1 MTKQEAAIKYITEN
15 YLEFNRL
22 RHDIVSDKL
31 QIRMEADLESSTT
44 QGASVQR
51 SKAAVQ
57 NGSEL
62 WREMTKHDINSI
74 VCHCAQEYDANITS
88 REVMTALQ
96 SDLIPDVHP
105 LREYINALP
114 AWKPESGD
122 WIDFVA
128 SQVRVKNNDNKVS
141 GNNND
146 NTDNLRPNQYPL
158 GAQGEENTQQP
169 KQLDSTTFQ
178 STPFAHEAHRG
189 PRCSQQ
195 HSERLGEAYK
205 NDNIDNF
212 RGNQYPCRDE
222 DDLNQQL
229 KQLDS
234 TTYSARN
241 NTASGEGNNTTPDRP
256 RGLSER
262 TSCCQTTTLLDR
274 PYGAERP
281 MNLTGEADLTVSE
294 AHDLTSNS
302 SQRERSEAE
311 RLWRV
316 CFKKWF
322 VAMVASWMKDEVVNH
337 QVLVLIGKQGIF
349 KTTWLEHLIP
359 PHLRAYACKLANSND
374 LNKDERL
381 RIAEFGLISLDEIDS
396 MNNRELNQLKSVIT
410 ATDVNERA
418 AYAYTKERR
427 VRLASFCAS
436 GNRRD
441 FLTDIT
447 GNRRWL
453 PFEVE
458 SIQNPFY
465 SILPYEQMYAQAWA
479 LAQDPMFSY
488 WFDLDEI
495 EVLEE
500 HNQHFRDESNEE
512 QLLPILFDVPAEGR
526 GEFMTT
532 AQISERLVSYGNIK
546 KPMAL
551 SRLGMVL
558 GGIGYRAVTRKINNT
573 RARGWIVY
581 QRDTEEIN
589 SLKRLLKDG

>member
-15 YLEFNRL
+15 YLDYRRL
-22 RHDIVSDKL
+22 RHDIVADKL
-31 QIRMEADLESSTT
+31 QVRLLGDEAKGKRQEYW
-44 QGASVQR
+44 
-51 SKAAVQ
+51 K
-57 NGSEL
+57 EL
-62 WREMTKHDINSI
+62 SKHDINSI

-105 LREYINALP
+105 LREYVLSCGEWTEEQP
-114 AWKPESGD
+114 D
-122 WIDFVA
+122 WIDWVA
-128 SQVRVKNNDNKVS
+128 SQVRVKNNDNI
-141 GNNND
+141 
-146 NTDNLRPNQYPL
+146 DNLRGNQLPAAL
-158 GAQGEENTQQP
+158 KENT
-169 KQLDSTTFQ
+169 
-178 STPFAHEAHRG
+178 
-189 PRCSQQ
+189 
-195 HSERLGEAYK
+195 
-205 NDNIDNF
+205 
-212 RGNQYPCRDE
+212 PCRSRDV
-222 DDLNQQL
+222 
-229 KQLDS
+229 DS
-234 TTYSARN
+234 SGTLSKLSSN
-241 NTASGEGNNTTPDRP
+241 NNS
-256 RGLSER
+256 S
-262 TSCCQTTTLLDR
+262 
-274 PYGAERP
+274 
-281 MNLTGEADLTVSE
+281 
-294 AHDLTSNS
+294 LTSNNNHSLS
-302 SQRERSEAE
+302 SPNNPAD
-311 RLWRV
+311 RLWRG

-381 RIAEFGLISLDEIDS
+381 RIAEFGLISMDEIDS

-458 SIQNPFY
+458 SIQNPFNT
-465 SILPYEQMYAQAWA
+465 ILPYERMYAQAWA
-479 LAQDPMFSY
+479 LAQDPLFSY

-495 EVLEE
+495 EVLEQ

-532 AQISERLVSYGNIK
+532 AQISERLVTYGNIK

-551 SRLGMVL
+551 GRLGVL
-558 GGIGYRAVTRKINNT
+558 MSSMGYRSVQRQIGC
-573 RARGWIVY
+573 RRGRGWIVY
-581 QRDTEEIN
+581 QRDTDEIA
-589 SLKRLLKDG
+589 SMRRLLIH

>member
-15 YLEFNRL
+15 YLDYSRL
-22 RHDIVSDKL
+22 RHDVIADKL
-31 QIRMEADLESSTT
+31 QIRME
-44 QGASVQR
+44 
-51 SKAAVQ
+51 
-57 NGSEL
+57 NG

-105 LREYINALP
+105 LREYVLSCREWTEEQP
-114 AWKPESGD
+114 D
-122 WIDFVA
+122 WIDWVA
-128 SQVRVKNNDNKVS
+128 SQVHVVDAN
-141 GNNND
+141 
-146 NTDNLRPNQYPL
+146 
-158 GAQGEENTQQP
+158 
-169 KQLDSTTFQ
+169 
-178 STPFAHEAHRG
+178 
-189 PRCSQQ
+189 
-195 HSERLGEAYK
+195 
-205 NDNIDNF
+205 
-212 RGNQYPCRDE
+212 
-222 DDLNQQL
+222 
-229 KQLDS
+229 
-234 TTYSARN
+234 
-241 NTASGEGNNTTPDRP
+241 
-256 RGLSER
+256 
-262 TSCCQTTTLLDR
+262 
-274 PYGAERP
+274 
-281 MNLTGEADLTVSE
+281 AD
-294 AHDLTSNS
+294 
-302 SQRERSEAE
+302 
-311 RLWRV
+311 RLWRG

-465 SILPYEQMYAQAWA
+465 AIMPYEQMYAQAWA
-479 LAQDPMFSY
+479 LAQDPLFSY
-488 WFDLDEI
+488 WFDLEEI

-512 QLLPILFDVPAEGR
+512 QLLDVYFAVPAEGASNTK
-526 GEFMTT
+526 FLTT
-532 AQISERLVSYGNIK
+532 AEISERLIYYGNIK
-546 KPMAL
+546 RPLSL
-551 SRLGMVL
+551 SRLGVL
-558 GGIGYRAVTRKINNT
+558 LSQKGFLSIRKGSPQ
-573 RARGWIVY
+573 RRGWVVY
-581 QRDTEEIN
+581 ERDNEEIN
-589 SLKRLLKDG
+589 AERRILSKT

>member
-15 YLEFNRL
+15 YLDYNRL
-22 RHDIVSDKL
+22 RHDIVADKL
-31 QIRMEADLESSTT
+31 QVRVAHSLSAPHNATSVIGDPAVDAALSGYSLEFK
-44 QGASVQR
+44 G
-51 SKAAVQ
+51 
-57 NGSEL
+57 GEY

-105 LREYINALP
+105 LREYVLSCGEWTEEQP
-114 AWKPESGD
+114 D

-128 SQVRVKNNDNKVS
+128 SQVRVK
-141 GNNND
+141 
-146 NTDNLRPNQYPL
+146 PL
-158 GAQGEENTQQP
+158 G
-169 KQLDSTTFQ
+169 D
-178 STPFAHEAHRG
+178 EAKG
-189 PRCSQQ
+189 D
-195 HSERLGEAYK
+195 K
-205 NDNIDNF
+205 
-212 RGNQYPCRDE
+212 
-222 DDLNQQL
+222 
-229 KQLDS
+229 
-234 TTYSARN
+234 AR
-241 NTASGEGNNTTPDRP
+241 GEG
-256 RGLSER
+256 
-262 TSCCQTTTLLDR
+262 
-274 PYGAERP
+274 
-281 MNLTGEADLTVSE
+281 
-294 AHDLTSNS
+294 
-302 SQRERSEAE
+302 
-311 RLWRV
+311 LWRG

-465 SILPYEQMYAQAWA
+465 TLLPYERMYAQAWA
-479 LAQDPMFSY
+479 LAQDPLFSY

-532 AQISERLVSYGNIK
+532 AQISERLVTYGNIK

-558 GGIGYRAVTRKINNT
+558 GAAGYQSTRPKIGGRLI
-573 RARGWIVY
+573 RGWLVY
-581 QRDTEEIN
+581 QRDTDEIA
-589 SLKRLLKDG
+589 SLKRLLKE

>member
-15 YLEFNRL
+15 YLDFNRL
-22 RHDIVSDKL
+22 RHDVIADKL
-31 QIRMEADLESSTT
+31 QIRVADSLED
-44 QGASVQR
+44 ASLQDAPKGLQFR
-51 SKAAVQ
+51 GK
-57 NGSEL
+57 EM

-74 VCHCAQEYDANITS
+74 VCHAAQEYDANITS

-96 SDLIPDVHP
+96 SDLIPNVHP
-105 LREYINALP
+105 LREYVLSCREWTEEQP
-114 AWKPESGD
+114 D

-128 SQVRVKNNDNKVS
+128 SQVRVADNASDSEKGS
-141 GNNND
+141 NGSKS
-146 NTDNLRPNQYPL
+146 YK
-158 GAQGEENTQQP
+158 GE
-169 KQLDSTTFQ
+169 
-178 STPFAHEAHRG
+178 
-189 PRCSQQ
+189 
-195 HSERLGEAYK
+195 
-205 NDNIDNF
+205 
-212 RGNQYPCRDE
+212 
-222 DDLNQQL
+222 
-229 KQLDS
+229 
-234 TTYSARN
+234 SAVE
-241 NTASGEGNNTTPDRP
+241 TS
-256 RGLSER
+256 R
-262 TSCCQTTTLLDR
+262 TSRTPSTK
-274 PYGAERP
+274 
-281 MNLTGEADLTVSE
+281 ADT
-294 AHDLTSNS
+294 
-302 SQRERSEAE
+302 
-311 RLWRV
+311 LWRG

-465 SILPYEQMYAQAWA
+465 TLLPYERMYAQAWA
-479 LAQDPMFSY
+479 LAQDPTFSY
-488 WFDLDEI
+488 WFELEEI

-512 QLLPILFDVPAEGR
+512 QLLPILFDVPAEGK

-532 AQISERLVSYGNIK
+532 AQISERLVTYGNIK

-558 GGIGYRAVTRKINNT
+558 GQQGYQPVRPRIGGIKT
-573 RARGWIVY
+573 RGWLVY
-581 QRDTEEIN
+581 QRDTSEIN
-589 SLKRLLKDG
+589 ALKGLLKNG

>member
-15 YLEFNRL
+15 YLDYNRL
-22 RHDIVSDKL
+22 RHDVIADKL
-31 QIRMEADLESSTT
+31 QVRLLGDEAKGKRQEY
-44 QGASVQR
+44 
-51 SKAAVQ
+51 
-57 NGSEL
+57 

-105 LREYINALP
+105 LREYVLSCGEWTEEQP
-114 AWKPESGD
+114 D

-128 SQVRVKNNDNKVS
+128 SQVHVVDASDSEKGSNGSKS
-141 GNNND
+141 SK
-146 NTDNLRPNQYPL
+146 
-158 GAQGEENTQQP
+158 GE
-169 KQLDSTTFQ
+169 STIET
-178 STPFAHEAHRG
+178 S
-189 PRCSQQ
+189 
-195 HSERLGEAYK
+195 
-205 NDNIDNF
+205 
-212 RGNQYPCRDE
+212 
-222 DDLNQQL
+222 
-229 KQLDS
+229 
-234 TTYSARN
+234 
-241 NTASGEGNNTTPDRP
+241 
-256 RGLSER
+256 R
-262 TSCCQTTTLLDR
+262 TSGTPSTK
-274 PYGAERP
+274 
-281 MNLTGEADLTVSE
+281 AD
-294 AHDLTSNS
+294 A
-302 SQRERSEAE
+302 
-311 RLWRV
+311 LWRT

-465 SILPYEQMYAQAWA
+465 TTLPYELIYAQAWA
-479 LAQDPMFSY
+479 LAQDPTFSY
-488 WFDLDEI
+488 WFELDEI

-500 HNQHFRDESNEE
+500 HNRHFRDESNEE
-512 QLLPILFDVPAEGR
+512 QLLPILFDVPAEGK

-532 AQISERLVSYGNIK
+532 AQISERLVTYGNIK

-558 GGIGYRAVTRKINNT
+558 ANGGYRSVTRKAGSG

-581 QRDTEEIN
+581 QRDNDEIM
-589 SLKRLLKDG
+589 SLKRLLKD

>member
-15 YLEFNRL
+15 YLDFNRL
-22 RHDIVSDKL
+22 RHDIVADKL
-31 QIRMEADLESSTT
+31 QVRCAHSLED
-44 QGASVQR
+44 ASL
-51 SKAAVQ
+51 Q
-57 NGSEL
+57 NAPVGLQFRGSEY

-74 VCHCAQEYDANITS
+74 VCHAAQEYDANITS

-105 LREYINALP
+105 LREYVFSCGEWTEEQP
-114 AWKPESGD
+114 D
-122 WIDFVA
+122 WIDWVA
-128 SQVRVKNNDNKVS
+128 QQVR
-141 GNNND
+141 
-146 NTDNLRPNQYPL
+146 TLPNP
-158 GAQGEENTQQP
+158 
-169 KQLDSTTFQ
+169 
-178 STPFAHEAHRG
+178 PFKGGDKGLPHEG
-189 PRCSQQ
+189 
-195 HSERLGEAYK
+195 G
-205 NDNIDNF
+205 D
-212 RGNQYPCRDE
+212 
-222 DDLNQQL
+222 
-229 KQLDS
+229 
-234 TTYSARN
+234 
-241 NTASGEGNNTTPDRP
+241 GEG
-256 RGLSER
+256 L
-262 TSCCQTTTLLDR
+262 
-274 PYGAERP
+274 
-281 MNLTGEADLTVSE
+281 
-294 AHDLTSNS
+294 
-302 SQRERSEAE
+302 
-311 RLWRV
+311 LWRT

-374 LNKDERL
+374 LKKDERL

-427 VRLASFCAS
+427 VRLASFCSS

-465 SILPYEQMYAQAWA
+465 TLLPYERMYAQAWA
-479 LAQDPMFSY
+479 LAQDPLFSY

-532 AQISERLVSYGNIK
+532 AQISERLVTYGNIK

-558 GGIGYRAVTRKINNT
+558 GAAGYQSTRPKIGGRLI
-573 RARGWIVY
+573 RGWLVY
-581 QRDTEEIN
+581 QRDTDEIA
-589 SLKRLLKDG
+589 SLKRLLKE

>member
-1 MTKQEAAIKYITEN
+1 MTKQEAAIKYIREN
-15 YLEFNRL
+15 YLDFNRL

-31 QIRMEADLESSTT
+31 QIRMDLEEVK
-44 QGASVQR
+44 G
-51 SKAAVQ
+51 
-57 NGSEL
+57 GEY

-105 LREYINALP
+105 LREYVLSCREWTEEQP
-114 AWKPESGD
+114 D
-122 WIDFVA
+122 WIDWVA
-128 SQVRVKNNDNKVS
+128 QQVR
-141 GNNND
+141 
-146 NTDNLRPNQYPL
+146 TLPNP
-158 GAQGEENTQQP
+158 
-169 KQLDSTTFQ
+169 
-178 STPFAHEAHRG
+178 PFKGGDKGLPHEG
-189 PRCSQQ
+189 
-195 HSERLGEAYK
+195 G
-205 NDNIDNF
+205 D
-212 RGNQYPCRDE
+212 
-222 DDLNQQL
+222 
-229 KQLDS
+229 
-234 TTYSARN
+234 
-241 NTASGEGNNTTPDRP
+241 GEG
-256 RGLSER
+256 L
-262 TSCCQTTTLLDR
+262 
-274 PYGAERP
+274 
-281 MNLTGEADLTVSE
+281 
-294 AHDLTSNS
+294 
-302 SQRERSEAE
+302 
-311 RLWRV
+311 LWRT

-465 SILPYEQMYAQAWA
+465 TLLPYERMYAQAWA
-479 LAQDPMFSY
+479 LAQDPLFSY

-495 EVLEE
+495 EVLEQ

-512 QLLPILFDVPAEGR
+512 QLLPILFDVPAEGK

-532 AQISERLVSYGNIK
+532 AQISERLVTYGNIK

-558 GGIGYRAVTRKINNT
+558 GAAGYQSTRPKIGGRLI
-573 RARGWIVY
+573 RGWLVY
-581 QRDTEEIN
+581 QRDTDEIA
-589 SLKRLLKDG
+589 SLKRLLKE

>member
-1 MTKQEAAIKYITEN
+1 MTKQEAVIKYIEDN
-15 YLEFNRL
+15 YLQFRRL
-22 RHDIVSDKL
+22 RHDVISDKL
-31 QIRMEADLESSTT
+31 QIRMDVRSDRPNGLLEGRPSEGLLDRSLHSLLDNSKNLTMNEVNGLT
-44 QGASVQR
+44 E
-51 SKAAVQ
+51 SKA
-57 NGSEL
+57 NGLTAKHSNSSPRERST
-62 WREMTKHDINSI
+62 WREMTKNDINSI
-74 VCHCAQEYDANITS
+74 VCHCAQECDVNITS

-105 LREYINALP
+105 LREYVLSLP
-114 AWKPESGD
+114 PYTPDQPD

-128 SQVRVKNNDNKVS
+128 SQVRIK
-141 GNNND
+141 
-146 NTDNLRPNQYPL
+146 
-158 GAQGEENTQQP
+158 
-169 KQLDSTTFQ
+169 
-178 STPFAHEAHRG
+178 
-189 PRCSQQ
+189 
-195 HSERLGEAYK
+195 
-205 NDNIDNF
+205 
-212 RGNQYPCRDE
+212 
-222 DDLNQQL
+222 
-229 KQLDS
+229 
-234 TTYSARN
+234 SAPESA
-241 NTASGEGNNTTPDRP
+241 TDRP
-256 RGLSER
+256 KGLSER

-294 AHDLTSNS
+294 ANGLASNS
-302 SQRERSEAE
+302 SQSERSEAD

-359 PHLRAYACKLANSND
+359 SHLRAYTCKLANSNE

-427 VRLASFCAS
+427 IRLASFCAS

-458 SIQNPFY
+458 SIQNPFHTQ
-465 SILPYEQMYAQAWA
+465 LPYEQMYAQAWA
-479 LAQDPMFSY
+479 LAQDPFFSY

-495 EVLEE
+495 EVLEQ

-512 QLLPILFDVPAEGR
+512 QLLPILFDVPAEGK
-526 GEFMTT
+526 GEFLTT
-532 AQISERLVSYGNIK
+532 AQISERLITYGNIK

-551 SRLGMVL
+551 SRLGMLL
-558 GGIGYRAVTRKINNT
+558 GAHGFQKKTIGVQRL
-573 RARGWIVY
+573 RGWLVY
-581 QRDTEEIN
+581 QRSMDEIN
-589 SLKRLLKDG
+589 ANKRLYAK

>member
-1 MTKQEAAIKYITEN
+1 MTKQECAIKYITEN
-15 YLEFNRL
+15 YLDYRRL
-22 RHDIVSDKL
+22 RHDIVADKL
-31 QIRMEADLESSTT
+31 QVRVAHSLED
-44 QGASVQR
+44 ASL
-51 SKAAVQ
+51 Q
-57 NGSEL
+57 NAPMGLQFRGSES

-114 AWKPESGD
+114 RYTPDQPD

-128 SQVRVKNNDNKVS
+128 QQVRVRES
-141 GNNND
+141 
-146 NTDNLRPNQYPL
+146 
-158 GAQGEENTQQP
+158 
-169 KQLDSTTFQ
+169 
-178 STPFAHEAHRG
+178 
-189 PRCSQQ
+189 
-195 HSERLGEAYK
+195 
-205 NDNIDNF
+205 
-212 RGNQYPCRDE
+212 
-222 DDLNQQL
+222 
-229 KQLDS
+229 
-234 TTYSARN
+234 SA
-241 NTASGEGNNTTPDRP
+241 DRP
-256 RGLSER
+256 KGLSER
-262 TSCCQTTTLLDR
+262 TACCQTTMLLDR

-281 MNLTGEADLTVSE
+281 TNLTGEADLTISE
-294 AHDLTSNS
+294 AHGLTSNS
-302 SQRERSEAE
+302 SQRERSKAD
-311 RLWRV
+311 RLWRA

-322 VAMVASWMKDEVVNH
+322 VAMVASWMMDEVVNH

-465 SILPYEQMYAQAWA
+465 TIIPYERLYAQAKA
-479 LAQDPMFSY
+479 LVEEGIFSY
-488 WFDLDEI
+488 WFDMEEM
-495 EVLEE
+495 EVLEA
-500 HNQHFRDESNEE
+500 HNEE
-512 QLLPILFDVPAEGR
+512 FRALENEEELLPLLFDKPAEGK

-532 AQISERLVSYGNIK
+532 AEISDRLATYGGIK
-546 KPMAL
+546 KPM
-551 SRLGMVL
+551 S
-558 GGIGYRAVTRKINNT
+558 IRKLNAILEHHEFKAA
-573 RARGWIVY
+573 RPYVDGKQVRGWLVY
-581 QRDTEEIN
+581 KRKQDEIEIKQKELANKSQRHEDI
-589 SLKRLLKDG
+589 LY

>member
-1 MTKQEAAIKYITEN
+1 MTKQECAIKYITEN
-15 YLEFNRL
+15 YLDYRRL
-22 RHDIVSDKL
+22 RHDIVADKL
-31 QIRMEADLESSTT
+31 QVRVAHSLED
-44 QGASVQR
+44 ASL
-51 SKAAVQ
+51 Q
-57 NGSEL
+57 NAPEGLQFRGSEY

-74 VCHCAQEYDANITS
+74 VCHAAQEYDANITS

-105 LREYINALP
+105 LREYVLSCGEWTEEQP
-114 AWKPESGD
+114 D
-122 WIDFVA
+122 WIDWVA
-128 SQVRVKNNDNKVS
+128 QQVTVK
-141 GNNND
+141 
-146 NTDNLRPNQYPL
+146 PL
-158 GAQGEENTQQP
+158 G
-169 KQLDSTTFQ
+169 D
-178 STPFAHEAHRG
+178 EAKG
-189 PRCSQQ
+189 D
-195 HSERLGEAYK
+195 K
-205 NDNIDNF
+205 
-212 RGNQYPCRDE
+212 
-222 DDLNQQL
+222 
-229 KQLDS
+229 
-234 TTYSARN
+234 AR
-241 NTASGEGNNTTPDRP
+241 GEG
-256 RGLSER
+256 
-262 TSCCQTTTLLDR
+262 
-274 PYGAERP
+274 
-281 MNLTGEADLTVSE
+281 
-294 AHDLTSNS
+294 
-302 SQRERSEAE
+302 
-311 RLWRV
+311 LWRG

-458 SIQNPFY
+458 SIQNPFTT
-465 SILPYEQMYAQAWA
+465 ILPYERMYAQAWA
-479 LAQDPMFSY
+479 LAQDPLFSY
-488 WFDLDEI
+488 WFDLEEI
-495 EVLEE
+495 EVLEQ
-500 HNQHFRDESNEE
+500 HNQYFRDESNEE
-512 QLLPILFDVPAEGR
+512 QLLPILFDVPAEDR

-532 AQISERLVSYGNIK
+532 AQISERLVTYGNIK

-558 GGIGYRAVTRKINNT
+558 GTAGFRAVTRKAGSG

-581 QRDTEEIN
+581 QRDNDEIKN
-589 SLKRLLKDG
+589 LRRLLKDETSQLDTAIY

>member
-15 YLEFNRL
+15 YLDYNRL
-22 RHDIVSDKL
+22 RHDVIADKM
-31 QIRMEADLESSTT
+31 QVRDET
-44 QGASVQR
+44 G
-51 SKAAVQ
+51 
-57 NGSEL
+57 

-74 VCHCAQEYDANITS
+74 VCHAAQEYDANITS

-105 LREYINALP
+105 LREYVLSCGEWTAEQP
-114 AWKPESGD
+114 D
-122 WIDFVA
+122 WIDLVA
-128 SQVRVKNNDNKVS
+128 SQVRVRES
-141 GNNND
+141 A
-146 NTDNLRPNQYPL
+146 TDRC
-158 GAQGEENTQQP
+158 
-169 KQLDSTTFQ
+169 
-178 STPFAHEAHRG
+178 EAPVDRHFVAVDGR
-189 PRCSQQ
+189 
-195 HSERLGEAYK
+195 
-205 NDNIDNF
+205 
-212 RGNQYPCRDE
+212 
-222 DDLNQQL
+222 
-229 KQLDS
+229 
-234 TTYSARN
+234 SAAPVVFHN
-241 NTASGEGNNTTPDRP
+241 ESTASNA
-256 RGLSER
+256 SELQCSASE
-262 TSCCQTTTLLDR
+262 TN
-274 PYGAERP
+274 Y
-281 MNLTGEADLTVSE
+281 SE
-294 AHDLTSNS
+294 ATHS
-302 SQRERSEAE
+302 SQSERSEAD

-458 SIQNPFY
+458 EIQNLFY
-465 SILPYEQMYAQAWA
+465 TLLPYERMYAQAWA
-479 LAQDPMFSY
+479 LAQDPLFSY

-512 QLLPILFDVPAEGR
+512 QLLPILFDVPAEGK

-532 AQISERLVSYGNIK
+532 AQISERLVTYGNIK

-551 SRLGMVL
+551 GRLGVL
-558 GGIGYRAVTRKINNT
+558 MGSMGYRSVTRGN
-573 RARGWIVY
+573 RQARLRGWIVY
-581 QRDTEEIN
+581 QRDTEEIAAN
-589 SLKRLLKDG
+589 KKLLAKECVTV

>member
-15 YLEFNRL
+15 YLDFNRL

-31 QIRMEADLESSTT
+31 QIRMDLEEVK
-44 QGASVQR
+44 G
-51 SKAAVQ
+51 
-57 NGSEL
+57 GEY

-105 LREYINALP
+105 LREYVLSCGEWTEEQP
-114 AWKPESGD
+114 D
-122 WIDFVA
+122 WIDWVA
-128 SQVRVKNNDNKVS
+128 QQVR
-141 GNNND
+141 
-146 NTDNLRPNQYPL
+146 TLPNP
-158 GAQGEENTQQP
+158 
-169 KQLDSTTFQ
+169 
-178 STPFAHEAHRG
+178 PFKGGDKGLPHEG
-189 PRCSQQ
+189 
-195 HSERLGEAYK
+195 G
-205 NDNIDNF
+205 D
-212 RGNQYPCRDE
+212 
-222 DDLNQQL
+222 
-229 KQLDS
+229 
-234 TTYSARN
+234 
-241 NTASGEGNNTTPDRP
+241 GEG
-256 RGLSER
+256 L
-262 TSCCQTTTLLDR
+262 
-274 PYGAERP
+274 
-281 MNLTGEADLTVSE
+281 
-294 AHDLTSNS
+294 
-302 SQRERSEAE
+302 
-311 RLWRV
+311 LWRT

-322 VAMVASWMKDEVVNH
+322 VAMVASWMRDEVVNH
-337 QVLVLIGKQGIF
+337 QVLVLIGRQGIY

-458 SIQNPFY
+458 EIQNPFFTT
-465 SILPYEQMYAQAWA
+465 LPYERMYAQAWA
-479 LAQDPMFSY
+479 LAQDPLFSY

-512 QLLPILFDVPAEGR
+512 QLLPILFDVPAEGK

-532 AQISERLVSYGNIK
+532 AQISERLVTYGNIK

-558 GGIGYRAVTRKINNT
+558 GAAGYQSTRPKIGGRLI
-573 RARGWIVY
+573 RGWLVY
-581 QRDTEEIN
+581 QRDTDEIA
-589 SLKRLLKDG
+589 SLKRLLKE

>member
-1 MTKQEAAIKYITEN
+1 MKFIEDN
-15 YLEFNRL
+15 YLQFSRL
-22 RHDIVSDKL
+22 RHDVISDKL
-31 QIRMEADLESSTT
+31 QVRVAHPIGDRLEAKGER
-44 QGASVQR
+44 QEQ
-51 SKAAVQ
+51 
-57 NGSEL
+57 

-74 VCHCAQEYDANITS
+74 VCHCAQECDMNITS

-105 LREYINALP
+105 LREYILSLP
-114 AWKPESGD
+114 PFTPDQPD

-128 SQVRVKNNDNKVS
+128 SQVKVRESALDND
-141 GNNND
+141 
-146 NTDNLRPNQYPL
+146 P
-158 GAQGEENTQQP
+158 
-169 KQLDSTTFQ
+169 
-178 STPFAHEAHRG
+178 
-189 PRCSQQ
+189 
-195 HSERLGEAYK
+195 HSEA
-205 NDNIDNF
+205 
-212 RGNQYPCRDE
+212 
-222 DDLNQQL
+222 
-229 KQLDS
+229 S
-234 TTYSARN
+234 YSPQSGRPIGGTPSHSPN
-241 NTASGEGNNTTPDRP
+241 GASSGSN
-256 RGLSER
+256 
-262 TSCCQTTTLLDR
+262 
-274 PYGAERP
+274 
-281 MNLTGEADLTVSE
+281 AD
-294 AHDLTSNS
+294 A
-302 SQRERSEAE
+302 
-311 RLWRV
+311 LWRA

-322 VAMVASWMKDEVVNH
+322 VAMVASWMRDDIVNH
-337 QVLVLIGKQGIF
+337 QVLVLIGKQGIY

-396 MNNRELNQLKSVIT
+396 MNSRELNQLKSIIT

-458 SIQNPFY
+458 SIQSPFTT
-465 SILPYEQMYAQAWA
+465 ILPYERMYAQAWA
-479 LAQDPMFSY
+479 LAQDPFFSY

-495 EVLEE
+495 EVLEQ

-512 QLLPILFDVPAEGR
+512 QLLAILFDIPAEGR

-532 AQISERLVSYGNIK
+532 AQISERLVTYGNIK
-546 KPMAL
+546 QPMAL
-551 SRLGMVL
+551 CRLGTVL
-558 GGIGYRAVTRKINNT
+558 GKAGFRAVTRNAGSG

-581 QRDTEEIN
+581 QRDNDEIKA
-589 SLKRLLKDG
+589 LRRLLKDETSQLDTAIY

>member
-15 YLEFNRL
+15 YLDYNRL
-22 RHDIVSDKL
+22 RHDVVSDKL
-31 QIRMEADLESSTT
+31 QIRDEHSLESFRM
-44 QGASVQR
+44 VL
-51 SKAAVQ
+51 

-62 WREMTKHDINSI
+62 SSTSKQPLNHPTQFYTTAKQPLNNSTPRLWREMSKHDINSI
-74 VCHCAQEYDANITS
+74 VCHAAQEYDANITS
-88 REVMTALQ
+88 REVLTALQ

-105 LREYINALP
+105 LREYIQSLKPYTNDQPDWIDMVAQQVHVKTNNNEENVCKEDNINNLRGNQIAPQKASFFGDPALP
-114 AWKPESGD
+114 AAPKE
-122 WIDFVA
+122 
-128 SQVRVKNNDNKVS
+128 NN
-141 GNNND
+141 
-146 NTDNLRPNQYPL
+146 
-158 GAQGEENTQQP
+158 
-169 KQLDSTTFQ
+169 
-178 STPFAHEAHRG
+178 STPS
-189 PRCSQQ
+189 C
-195 HSERLGEAYK
+195 
-205 NDNIDNF
+205 
-212 RGNQYPCRDE
+212 
-222 DDLNQQL
+222 
-229 KQLDS
+229 
-234 TTYSARN
+234 TTLH
-241 NTASGEGNNTTPDRP
+241 NTTP
-256 RGLSER
+256 S
-262 TSCCQTTTLLDR
+262 
-274 PYGAERP
+274 
-281 MNLTGEADLTVSE
+281 AD
-294 AHDLTSNS
+294 A
-302 SQRERSEAE
+302 
-311 RLWRV
+311 LWRT

-322 VAMVASWMKDEVVNH
+322 VAMVASWMRDDIVNH
-337 QVLVLIGKQGIF
+337 QVLVLIGKQGIY

-359 PHLRAYACKLANSND
+359 PHLRAYACKLANSTD

-458 SIQNPFY
+458 SIQNPFFTT
-465 SILPYEQMYAQAWA
+465 LPYELMYAQAWA
-479 LAQDPMFSY
+479 LAQDPTFSY

-495 EVLEE
+495 AVLEE

-532 AQISERLVSYGNIK
+532 AQISERLVTYGNIK
-546 KPMAL
+546 KPMAIG
-551 SRLGMVL
+551 RLGVLLGQKGYRSVQRQL
-558 GGIGYRAVTRKINNT
+558 GGH

-581 QRDTEEIN
+581 QRDTNEID
-589 SLKRLLKDG
+589 SMKRLLAK

>member
-15 YLEFNRL
+15 YLDYRRL
-22 RHDIVSDKL
+22 RHDIVADKL
-31 QIRMEADLESSTT
+31 QVRVEKPTPAPSLKGGELSSQRMSFPLGEDLGEA
-44 QGASVQR
+44 V
-51 SKAAVQ
+51 
-57 NGSEL
+57 

-105 LREYINALP
+105 LREYVLSCGEWTEEQP
-114 AWKPESGD
+114 D
-122 WIDFVA
+122 WIDWVA
-128 SQVRVKNNDNKVS
+128 SQVRTADNAGS
-141 GNNND
+141 GVQEFRSSGVTSKHLNSKASE
-146 NTDNLRPNQYPL
+146 LPNI
-158 GAQGEENTQQP
+158 
-169 KQLDSTTFQ
+169 S
-178 STPFAHEAHRG
+178 
-189 PRCSQQ
+189 
-195 HSERLGEAYK
+195 
-205 NDNIDNF
+205 
-212 RGNQYPCRDE
+212 
-222 DDLNQQL
+222 
-229 KQLDS
+229 
-234 TTYSARN
+234 SA
-241 NTASGEGNNTTPDRP
+241 D
-256 RGLSER
+256 
-262 TSCCQTTTLLDR
+262 
-274 PYGAERP
+274 
-281 MNLTGEADLTVSE
+281 
-294 AHDLTSNS
+294 
-302 SQRERSEAE
+302 
-311 RLWRV
+311 RLWRG

-465 SILPYEQMYAQAWA
+465 TILPYERMYAQAWA
-479 LAQDPMFSY
+479 LAQDPLFSY

-495 EVLEE
+495 EVLEQ
-500 HNQHFRDESNEE
+500 HNQYFRDESNEE

-532 AQISERLVSYGNIK
+532 AQISERLVTYGNIK

-551 SRLGMVL
+551 GRLGVL
-558 GGIGYRAVTRKINNT
+558 MGSMGYRSVTRGN
-573 RARGWIVY
+573 RQARLRGWIVY
-581 QRDTEEIN
+581 QRDTEEIAAN
-589 SLKRLLKDG
+589 KKLLAKECVTV

>member
-15 YLEFNRL
+15 YLDYRRL
-22 RHDIVSDKL
+22 RHDIVADKL
-31 QIRMEADLESSTT
+31 QIRMADSLSAPHNTT
-44 QGASVQR
+44 SVIGDPAEDASLQDAPEGLQFR
-51 SKAAVQ
+51 
-57 NGSEL
+57 GSEY

-105 LREYINALP
+105 LREYVLSCGEWTEEQP
-114 AWKPESGD
+114 D
-122 WIDFVA
+122 WIDWVA
-128 SQVRVKNNDNKVS
+128 SQVRVKTS
-141 GNNND
+141 
-146 NTDNLRPNQYPL
+146 P
-158 GAQGEENTQQP
+158 E
-169 KQLDSTTFQ
+169 
-178 STPFAHEAHRG
+178 
-189 PRCSQQ
+189 
-195 HSERLGEAYK
+195 
-205 NDNIDNF
+205 
-212 RGNQYPCRDE
+212 
-222 DDLNQQL
+222 
-229 KQLDS
+229 
-234 TTYSARN
+234 SA
-241 NTASGEGNNTTPDRP
+241 TDRP
-256 RGLSER
+256 KGLSER
-262 TSCCQTTTLLDR
+262 TACCQTTMLLDR
-274 PYGAERP
+274 PYGADRP
-281 MNLTGEADLTVSE
+281 MNLTSEADLTVSE
-294 AHDLTSNS
+294 AHGLTSNS
-302 SQRERSEAE
+302 SQSERSKAD
-311 RLWRV
+311 RLWRG

-465 SILPYEQMYAQAWA
+465 TILPYERMYAQAWA
-479 LAQDPMFSY
+479 LAQDPLFSY

-512 QLLPILFDVPAEGR
+512 QLLPILFDVPAEGK

-532 AQISERLVSYGNIK
+532 AQISERLVTYGNIK

-558 GGIGYRAVTRKINNT
+558 GAAGYQSTRPKI
-573 RARGWIVY
+573 RGRLIRGWLVY
-581 QRDTEEIN
+581 QRDTDEIA
-589 SLKRLLKDG
+589 SLKRLLKE

>member
-1 MTKQEAAIKYITEN
+1 MNKQECAIKYVEDN
-15 YLEFNRL
+15 YLQFNRL
-22 RHDIVSDKL
+22 RHDIIADKL
-31 QIRMEADLESSTT
+31 QVRCAHPIGDRLRAPHDTSVAGDPAEAKGER
-44 QGASVQR
+44 QEQ
-51 SKAAVQ
+51 
-57 NGSEL
+57 

-74 VCHCAQEYDANITS
+74 VCHAAQEYDANITS

-105 LREYINALP
+105 LREYILSLP
-114 AWKPESGD
+114 PFTPDQPD

-128 SQVRVKNNDNKVS
+128 SQVRVRT
-141 GNNND
+141 NNNED
-146 NTDNLRPNQYPL
+146 TLI
-158 GAQGEENTQQP
+158 QQP
-169 KQLDSTTFQ
+169 KQQIT
-178 STPFAHEAHRG
+178 
-189 PRCSQQ
+189 
-195 HSERLGEAYK
+195 
-205 NDNIDNF
+205 NNI
-212 RGNQYPCRDE
+212 P
-222 DDLNQQL
+222 L
-229 KQLDS
+229 
-234 TTYSARN
+234 A
-241 NTASGEGNNTTPDRP
+241 NTASGEGNNPIP
-256 RGLSER
+256 SASE
-262 TSCCQTTTLLDR
+262 SSEHL
-274 PYGAERP
+274 
-281 MNLTGEADLTVSE
+281 NISSAD
-294 AHDLTSNS
+294 
-302 SQRERSEAE
+302 
-311 RLWRV
+311 RLWRG

-465 SILPYEQMYAQAWA
+465 TLLPYERMYAQAWA
-479 LAQDPMFSY
+479 LAQDPLFSY
-488 WFDLDEI
+488 WFDLEEI
-495 EVLEE
+495 EVLEQ

-532 AQISERLVSYGNIK
+532 AQISERLVTYGNIK
-546 KPMAL
+546 QPMAL
-551 SRLGMVL
+551 CRLGMVL
-558 GGIGYRAVTRKINNT
+558 GKAGFRAVTRNAGSG

-581 QRDTEEIN
+581 QRDNDEIKA
-589 SLKRLLKDG
+589 LRRLLKDETSQLDTAIY